1 MSTTN
6 SIALDI
12 STLAAECNKNAA
24 AVGLCHI
31 VDSSKY
37 NSKRDYERD
46 RSSNYR
52 DRDISPAGS
61 VCGGGSSGGAL
72 NNGNSSSYRSQSPEI
87 DSPSSRGGHSNS
99 HDIRDRGDHRGGGGL
114 CGGDRF
120 SYIQKMRDRDRDI
133 YKKDKYSDKR
143 DRRGGDRD
151 SDSHRSNHDRIDR
164 RGAGSGGSSGA
175 KLCTSSSGGD
185 KRSGS
190 DDRERDRDRERER
203 DLRDSKRERDSLR
216 ERDRDRERERERE
229 RDRSARSDDRDRER
243 GSGGGNSGER
253 SERGERVA
261 RCGDWSEH
269 VSSSGKMYYYNC
281 KTEVSQWEKPKEWI
295 ERERNLARDQHRE
308 KDYRDKERE
317 REREERFSRSTYTKH
332 SSSRGNSRLR
342 WNYDND
348 AGPPGHRRRLDG
360 RLTDNADMDISPGD
374 STPTSEASYS
384 LTGTPT
390 THDTMGTVGQS
401 HNDQTLPSTTVGLP
415 NALPRLASHPNASS
429 VSSAN
434 VTAATAAASMHY
446 SASVIVPPNG
456 NSSNSGGSGIAGATM
471 LPATGLASVNLT
483 SGQSAG
489 VLSNSGVSG
498 SQRKMDS
505 VTGLQYQSHIM
516 AAGSPIASTNQ
527 VDHHLNSNAPGPP
540 NKLSSKDPALMLRQQ
555 QMHHHLNTVDG
566 HIMPG
571 CGGGGG
577 GSGLTENINHASTVG
592 AVNLRENALN
602 SPLYNLTHSHG
613 MSPMSYAKSPLTH
626 NTATASMAAVT
637 HTNSLGNIV
646 AATTTSGG
654 GSSVAPS
661 YVSNNQYG
669 IKTVDGGSSANNSA
683 GSSSNLNIALNSLSS
698 NSGVGGGGIVMG
710 SNSALCS
717 SSALNAL
724 PGHTGINNSNNST
737 NVSGGNALGILPG
750 EGPPTPTQELD
761 ISANSSLDQ
770 QQRKLDNTASA
781 SLSTLQSCVSNSI
794 QAGARSQGPEIST
807 KLSKYF
813 RADLITHVT
822 NWAADQLE
830 KQAQKCSEETHLY
843 GDLQCTK
850 VSAELKCA
858 RSLVRITEI
867 TATLQEQ
874 KIMYLRQQIR
884 RIEESKSQNSFMSDD
899 L

>member
-1 MSTTN
+1 MVMHARKPQRMNDGYFEKHQSH
-6 SIALDI
+6 SYQ
-12 STLAAECNKNAA
+12 
-24 AVGLCHI
+24 
-31 VDSSKY
+31 SSKY
-37 NSKRDYERD
+37 SSKRDYERD

-52 DRDISPAGS
+52 ERDLSPAG
-61 VCGGGSSGGAL
+61 GPL

-87 DSPSSRGGHSNS
+87 DSPSSRGHGGS
-99 HDIRDRGDHRGGGGL
+99 HDIRDRGDHRGGG
-114 CGGDRF
+114 DRF
-120 SYIQKMRDRDRDI
+120 SYIQKMRDRERDI

-151 SDSHRSNHDRIDR
+151 SESHRTNHDRIDR
-164 RGAGSGGSSGA
+164 RGGASGGSGSGA
-175 KLCTSSSGGD
+175 KLCSSGNSGD

-190 DDRERDRDRERER
+190 DDRDRERDRDRDR
-203 DLRDSKRERDSLR
+203 DRDIRDSKRERESIRERDR
-216 ERDRDRERERERE
+216 ERDRDRDRDRDRSNRGGDDRE
-229 RDRSARSDDRDRER
+229 RDRGGGGGGG
-243 GSGGGNSGER
+243 GSGDRND
-253 SERGERVA
+253 RGERIA

-281 KTEVSQWEKPKEWI
+281 KTEVSQWEKPKEWV

-308 KDYRDKERE
+308 KDYRDKERD
-317 REREERFSRSTYTKH
+317 RDREERFSRSTYKH

-348 AGPPGHRRRLDG
+348 NGPPNHRRRIDA
-360 RLTDNADMDISPGD
+360 RLADNADMDISPGD

-390 THDTMGTVGQS
+390 THGGGNQ

-429 VSSAN
+429 NMTSSSVN
-434 VTAATAAASMHY
+434 ATTPSVASSSMHY
-446 SASVIVPPNG
+446 AGVTCANPAASAV
-456 NSSNSGGSGIAGATM
+456 GGSGVVAGGATM
-471 LPATGLASVNLT
+471 LPTTGLASTNMPAVSTQGGLPNSSSSNHRKLDAVT
-483 SGQSAG
+483 S
-489 VLSNSGVSG
+489 
-498 SQRKMDS
+498 
-505 VTGLQYQSHIM
+505 LQHQSHMI
-516 AAGSPIASTNQ
+516 GSPNSTIPSSSNQ

-540 NKLSSKDPALMLRQQ
+540 KMSSKDPTTHLMRQQ
-555 QMHHHLNTVDG
+555 QLHHHLNAQDG
-566 HIMPG
+566 HLISS
-571 CGGGGG
+571 
-577 GSGLTENINHASTVG
+577 SGAGDNHAASVM
-592 AVNLRENALN
+592 NLRENALN

-613 MSPMSYAKSPLTH
+613 MSPMGYSKSPITSAASGSSGVGGVSAAGVAAVSMTMTH
-626 NTATASMAAVT
+626 ANNVGSSGGSGGVNMTASYSC
-637 HTNSLGNIV
+637 TN
-646 AATTTSGG
+646 
-654 GSSVAPS
+654 P
-661 YVSNNQYG
+661 YG
-669 IKTVDGGSSANNSA
+669 LKTVDGGGVNSNV
-683 GSSSNLNIALNSLSS
+683 GINSLNPAAIAGGVVS
-698 NSGVGGGGIVMG
+698 VGG
-710 SNSALCS
+710 NNALCS
-717 SSALNAL
+717 SSSLSVTPNVNISGAI
-724 PGHTGINNSNNST
+724 GS
-737 NVSGGNALGILPG
+737 VSGGVGVGGSSMGVIPG

-761 ISANSSLDQ
+761 LSGNSSLEQ
-770 QQRKLDNTASA
+770 QQRKLDTTSSA

-794 QAGARSQGPEIST
+794 QAGRSQGPEIST

-830 KQAQKCSEETHLY
+830 KQAQKCSEEAHLY

>member
-1 MSTTN
+1 MVMHARKPQRMNDGYFEKHQS
-6 SIALDI
+6 
-12 STLAAECNKNAA
+12 
-24 AVGLCHI
+24 HPYQ
-31 VDSSKY
+31 SSKY

-269 VSSSGKMYYYNC
+269 
-281 KTEVSQWEKPKEWI
+281 TEVSQWEKPKEWI

-434 VTAATAAASMHY
+434 VTAATAVASMHY
-446 SASVIVPPNG
+446 SASVIVPPSG
-456 NSSNSGGSGIAGATM
+456 SSSNSGGSGIAGATL

-626 NTATASMAAVT
+626 NAATASMAAVT

-669 IKTVDGGSSANNSA
+669 IKTVDGGNSANSA
-683 GSSSNLNIALNSLSS
+683 GGSSNLNIALNSLSS

-807 KLSKYF
+807 KLSK
-813 RADLITHVT
+813 
-822 NWAADQLE
+822 
-830 KQAQKCSEETHLY
+830 
-843 GDLQCTK
+843 
-850 VSAELKCA
+850 
-858 RSLVRITEI
+858 
-867 TATLQEQ
+867 
-874 KIMYLRQQIR
+874 IMYLRQQIR

>member
-1 MSTTN
+1 MVMHARKPQRMNDGYFEKHQSHSYQFMSATN

-12 STLAAECNKNAA
+12 TTTLAAECNKNAA
-24 AVGLCHI
+24 AVGLCRI

-37 NSKRDYERD
+37 SSKRDYERD

-52 DRDISPAGS
+52 ERDLSPAG
-61 VCGGGSSGGAL
+61 GGGPL

-87 DSPSSRGGHSNS
+87 DSPSSRGHGGS
-99 HDIRDRGDHRGGGGL
+99 HDIRDRGDHR
-114 CGGDRF
+114 F
-120 SYIQKMRDRDRDI
+120 SYIQKMRDRERDI

-151 SDSHRSNHDRIDR
+151 SESHRTNHDRIDR
-164 RGAGSGGSSGA
+164 RGGASGGSGSGA
-175 KLCTSSSGGD
+175 KLCSSGSSGD

-190 DDRERDRDRERER
+190 DDRDRERERDRDRDR

-216 ERDRDRERERERE
+216 ERDRERDRDRDRDRDRSNRGGDDRE
-229 RDRSARSDDRDRER
+229 RDR
-243 GSGGGNSGER
+243 GGGGGGGSGER
-253 SERGERVA
+253 NDRGERIA

-281 KTEVSQWEKPKEWI
+281 KTEVSQWEKPKEWV
-295 ERERNLARDQHRE
+295 ERERFL
-308 KDYRDKERE
+308 KYKY
-317 REREERFSRSTYTKH
+317 SYKH

-348 AGPPGHRRRLDG
+348 SGPPNHRRRIDA
-360 RLTDNADMDISPGD
+360 RLADNADMDISPGD

-390 THDTMGTVGQS
+390 THGGGNQ
-401 HNDQTLPSTTVGLP
+401 HNDQALPSTTVGLP

-429 VSSAN
+429 NMTSSSVN
-434 VTAATAAASMHY
+434 ATTPSVASSSMHY
-446 SASVIVPPNG
+446 AVTCANPAASAV
-456 NSSNSGGSGIAGATM
+456 GGSGVVAGGATM
-471 LPATGLASVNLT
+471 LPTTGLASSNMPAVST
-483 SGQSAG
+483 QG
-489 VLSNSGVSG
+489 VLPNSGS
-498 SQRKMDS
+498 SNHRKLDA
-505 VTGLQYQSHIM
+505 VTSLQHQSHMI
-516 AAGSPIASTNQ
+516 GSPNSTIPSSSNQ
-527 VDHHLNSNAPGPP
+527 GDHHLNSNAPGPP
-540 NKLSSKDPALMLRQQ
+540 KMSSKDPTHLMRQQ
-555 QMHHHLNTVDG
+555 QHHHHLNTQDG
-566 HIMPG
+566 HLISSSAG
-571 CGGGGG
+571 D
-577 GSGLTENINHASTVG
+577 NHAAAGQVM
-592 AVNLRENALN
+592 NLRENALN
-602 SPLYNLTHSHG
+602 SPLYNITHSHG
-613 MSPMSYAKSPLTH
+613 MSPMGYSKSPITSSAPGSSNSGAVSMTMTH
-626 NTATASMAAVT
+626 ANNV
-637 HTNSLGNIV
+637 G
-646 AATTTSGG
+646 SGG
-654 GSSVAPS
+654 GVNMVSSYSCTNP
-661 YVSNNQYG
+661 YG
-669 IKTVDGGSSANNSA
+669 LKTVDGGVNSNV
-683 GSSSNLNIALNSLSS
+683 GINSL
-698 NSGVGGGGIVMG
+698 NAAAGGIVGVGG
-710 SNSALCS
+710 NNALCS
-717 SSALNAL
+717 SSSLSVTPN
-724 PGHTGINNSNNST
+724 INI
-737 NVSGGNALGILPG
+737 SGAIGSGSSVGGSSSSMGVIPG

-761 ISANSSLDQ
+761 LSGNSSLEQ
-770 QQRKLDNTASA
+770 QQRKLDGTSSA

-794 QAGARSQGPEIST
+794 QAGRSQGPEIST

-830 KQAQKCSEETHLY
+830 KQTQKCSEEAHLY

>member
-1 MSTTN
+1 MVMHARKPQRMNDGYFEKHQSH
-6 SIALDI
+6 SYQ
-12 STLAAECNKNAA
+12 
-24 AVGLCHI
+24 
-31 VDSSKY
+31 SSKY

-87 DSPSSRGGHSNS
+87 DSPTSRGGHSNS

-120 SYIQKMRDRDRDI
+120 SYMQKMRDRDRDI
-133 YKKDKYSDKR
+133 YKKDKYSGNFMQALICEMMLFKDISDKR

-151 SDSHRSNHDRIDR
+151 SDSHRTNHDRIDR

-175 KLCTSSSGGD
+175 KLCSSSGSGD

-308 KDYRDKERE
+308 

-348 AGPPGHRRRLDG
+348 AGPPGHRRRLDGIYYHEFSITRVILYNVYLG

-446 SASVIVPPNG
+446 SASVIVPPSG
-456 NSSNSGGSGIAGATM
+456 SNSSSGGSVMVGGATM

-516 AAGSPIASTNQ
+516 AVGSPIASTNQ

-571 CGGGGG
+571 CGSGGG
-577 GSGLTENINHASTVG
+577 GSVLSENINHASTVG

-626 NTATASMAAVT
+626 NAATASMAAVT
-637 HTNSLGNIV
+637 HTNSLGNIAV
-646 AATTTSGG
+646 ATATSGSG
-654 GSSVAPS
+654 GSSAASS
-661 YVSNNQYG
+661 YVTNNQYG
-669 IKTVDGGSSANNSA
+669 IKTVDGGSSANSG
-683 GSSSNLNIALNSLSS
+683 GSSSSLNIALNSLSS

-737 NVSGGNALGILPG
+737 NISGGNAMGILPG

-761 ISANSSLDQ
+761 ISANSSIDQ

-830 KQAQKCSEETHLY
+830 KQASF
-843 GDLQCTK
+843 
-850 VSAELKCA
+850 LKHNF
-858 RSLVRITEI
+858 RSS
-867 TATLQEQ
+867 
-874 KIMYLRQQIR
+874 R
-884 RIEESKSQNSFMSDD
+884 RLCF
-899 L
+899 